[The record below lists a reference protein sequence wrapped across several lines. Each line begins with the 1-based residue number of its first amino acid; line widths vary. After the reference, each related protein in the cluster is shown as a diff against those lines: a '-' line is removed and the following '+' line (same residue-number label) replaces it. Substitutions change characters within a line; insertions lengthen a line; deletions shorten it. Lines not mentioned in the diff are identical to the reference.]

1 MDSSNNNMDTYY
13 RNIEDIKSDEGI
25 LIESGSLWEV
35 VNERLVLVDDDVYAS
50 HDFDDDL
57 FEIA

>member
-1 MDSSNNNMDTYY
+1 MDTYY